1 MSSSVR
7 PVVKLLS
14 ATCRKTKNAVP
25 TRQLV
30 RKSVYNCQAMLTKFQ
45 CAPRIVDV
53 CGLEFQDDLI
63 LALSHRLS
71 NAIAKETSSA
81 TQSQLEDDP
90 RRALGGCCK
99 ANEKRPAPA
108 RRLRDA
114 APPGRRPSVSRRT
127 QGGLSP
133 RPGTASARAPDT

>member
-1 MSSSVR
+1 MF
-7 PVVKLLS
+7 
-14 ATCRKTKNAVP
+14 
-25 TRQLV
+25 
-30 RKSVYNCQAMLTKFQ
+30 TKFQ

-90 RRALGGCCK
+90 RRALGGVLQSQRKTTSTREK
-99 ANEKRPAPA
+99 AA
-108 RRLRDA
+108 RRSPSG
-114 APPGRRPSVSRRT
+114 APS
-127 QGGLSP
+127 
-133 RPGTASARAPDT
+133 